1 MVAALNK
8 FAAENGLFKKGD
20 KILIAVS
27 GGRDSIVLCELFH
40 QSKHNFGIA
49 HCNYQLRGKESMED
63 ESFVKGIASKYKVEF
78 FSKRFETKKTA
89 KEKGSSIQETA
100 RVLRY
105 NWFEQI
111 RKQNGYD
118 YIATAH
124 HKDDSIET
132 FFINLIRG
140 TGIAGLHGILPKRGN
155 IIRPLLFAGRNE
167 INEFIKSNKLKF
179 REDSSNA
186 SNKYLRNKIRNN
198 ILPLFDQINPSF
210 RDTLLEDILRLNE
223 TEKVFNY
230 YIETCKEKVLK
241 RDTISISGLK
251 EFPFPSVL
259 LYEILKKYHFN
270 SDVSQ
275 EVFSSLD
282 AKPGKI
288 FYSPTHRLVKDRE
301 LLIITEKKANDSNDT
316 FFISKDIKRISVPV
330 KLELSQQ
337 KISDKYNIPKNN
349 NIACLDF
356 EKLHFPLEIRRWKK
370 GDYFYPLGMKEK
382 KKLSDFFSDNKFSIP
397 EKEETWL
404 LCSGGNIV
412 WIINHRIDDRYKV
425 GKNTK
430 MIYFVRY
437 NVQNKN

>member
-241 RDTISISGLK
+241 KDTISISGLK

>member
-241 RDTISISGLK
+241 KDTISISGLK
-251 EFPFPSVL
+251 EFPFPFVL